1 MFCSK
6 CGAEA
11 IEGSRFCRRCGAP
24 LEEQAGKAIE
34 KGIQRGAAQ
43 RLPGRPRKPLLR
55 LPTGRKA
62 AMVSGL
68 VIALIGAALGGYIG
82 LGGRLPG
89 LARDSGGTVIALP
102 DGASINI
109 PSKAVEGKPK
119 VVARVVA
126 PEDMPP
132 LPDWVQGAPVLY
144 EFTVDRPLRGA
155 AELRIPLPR
164 DADLALLS
172 HYHDG
177 SWKPVPFRIEGKMAV
192 AEVTQLSLFGFLV
205 VGYDKLERWLQGHPL
220 INWALGGGTQAAGSP
235 CEREAPGVTVR
246 VDGTPRAVSACAQS
260 GIGGTEVVVRNDRR
274 FYLDVYPV
282 RGDLQWAR
290 GGLPWSCCDG
300 RILPPEGR
308 AAWLWQAPDGE
319 AVLEVRFT
327 VQAAGWTIARL
338 LVAPIGAWAWS
349 DPASGELLQMLQE
362 VARWVPTVDATVNIF
377 AQLMSDRPDYAVVAR
392 ELARFFSNP
401 DALAAVLEK
410 QLRQGVLTRAGIYA
424 TSAALRKLLVLPTV
438 ANQMRTAADLVAAA
452 LGGGVAAL
460 VTATP
465 SGRTSGPPSAS
476 TPGGKIAFVSVEA
489 GGRHWLYLMDAN
501 GRNRVKMPADLGP
514 VGVKH
519 VNGDMFES
527 PPFALVSPDRR
538 YIAHYENDC
547 PRVGVPPNRVFS
559 QPIVVRRWD
568 GTEPRVIDDKN
579 ECFHDLA
586 SGCGFDWSPDG
597 TRIVF
602 CSWSAGEPRIY
613 VAKADGSGRSYI
625 AKGVYPAWSPR
636 GDAIAFS
643 VRTTNNEGE
652 EERARCAIYTV
663 KPDGSD
669 QRRLAEVLCPLHAYD
684 VIFIGGPIWRLL
696 TPDRENSGEWILAP
710 RPLWSRDGS
719 YLVFAA
725 ATRAKKRD
733 TRSADIFLL
742 RVDDSALINLTNDES
757 IDRDPIWVDCGIP
770 TAGCEAV
777 VTHTGGQKLGVRYLD
792 LGAPERN
799 VAELTEGDTV
809 CIIGRPIY
817 LNGKLLWPVTT
828 RDGNVG
834 WVAGRDPQHADTRWL
849 TPTGRTCPPLEP
861 PASTSLPS
869 IREVDFQNFVFHDVD
884 CPVALHPQA
893 PRRHRELAV
902 QNGAAEVVVGTS
914 EFDRFTVA
922 VRGVVYGD
930 LTGDGR
936 EEAVVAL
943 ACVQPA
949 SNHPILMGYATL
961 YVYTLRDGSVARLAM
976 LTSQDLARDLRRYY
990 DAGFWGAGEET
1001 ISGGEL
1007 MVKRFSGFPLAC
1019 PPHVVTF
1026 RYRLEGESLRLV
1038 GRPAVE
1044 RNPHC

>member
-1 MFCSK
+1 M
-6 CGAEA
+6 
-11 IEGSRFCRRCGAP
+11 
-24 LEEQAGKAIE
+24 
-34 KGIQRGAAQ
+34 
-43 RLPGRPRKPLLR
+43 R
-55 LPTGRKA
+55 LPTSRKA
-62 AMVSGL
+62 AIVSAL
-68 VIALIGAALGGYIG
+68 VIALIGSALGGYIG

-102 DGASINI
+102 DGASIYL
-109 PSKAVEGKPK
+109 PPKTVEGKPK

-126 PEDMPP
+126 PQDIPP
-132 LPDWVQGAPVLY
+132 LPDWVEGTPVLY

-177 SWKPVPFRIEGKMAV
+177 SWKPVPFRIEGGMAI
-192 AEVTQLSLFGFLV
+192 AEVTQLSLFGFLP

-235 CEREAPGVTVR
+235 CKREAPGVTVR

-260 GIGGTEVVVRNDRR
+260 GIAGTEVVVRNDRR
-274 FYLDVYPV
+274 FYLDVYPASE
-282 RGDLQWAR
+282 DLQWAR

-308 AAWLWQAPDGE
+308 AAWLWRAPDGE

-327 VQAAGWTIARL
+327 EQAAAWTIARL

-362 VARWVPTVDATVNIF
+362 VARWVPTVDATNNIL
-377 AQLMSDRPDYAVVAR
+377 AQLMSDRRDYAVVAR

-401 DALAAVLEK
+401 DTLAGVLE
-410 QLRQGVLTRAGIYA
+410 QLLQQGVLTRAGIYA

-438 ANQMRTAADLVAAA
+438 ANQMRTAADMVAAA

-476 TPGGKIAFVSVEA
+476 APGGKIAFVSEEA
-489 GGRHWLYLMDAN
+489 DGKYWLYVMDADR
-501 GRNRVKMPADLGP
+501 RNRVKIELGGP
-514 VGVKH
+514 VSPMVY
-519 VNGDMFES
+519 GDVFQS
-527 PPFALVSPDRR
+527 PPFAMVSPDGA
-538 YIAHYENDC
+538 YITHYENHC
-547 PRVGVPPNRVFS
+547 PRVDAPRNRVFLS

-568 GTEPRVIDDKN
+568 GTGPLVIDDKN

-613 VAKADGSGRSYI
+613 VANADGSGRRYI

-684 VIFIGGPIWRLL
+684 DIYQGGPIWQLL
-696 TPDRENSGEWILAP
+696 PPDRENVQEWVLAP
-710 RPLWSRDGS
+710 RPLWSPDGS
-719 YLVFAA
+719 YLMFAA
-725 ATRAKKRD
+725 ATRAEKRH
-733 TRSADIFLL
+733 TRSSDIFLL
-742 RVDDSALINLTNDES
+742 RVDDFALINLTNDES
-757 IDRDPIWVDCGIP
+757 IDRDPTWVDCGVP
-770 TAGCEAV
+770 TAGCEAL
-777 VTHTGGQKLGVRYLD
+777 VTRTGGQKLGVRQWD

-817 LNGKLLWPVTT
+817 LNGKLMWPVIT
-828 RDGNVG
+828 RDGEVG

-861 PASTSLPS
+861 SASTSLRS

-884 CPVALHPQA
+884 CPVAFHPQA
-893 PRRHRELAV
+893 LLRHRELAV

-914 EFDRFTVA
+914 EFDRFHVA
-922 VRGVVYGD
+922 VRDVVYGD

-949 SNHPILMGYATL
+949 SNHPILLGYATL

-976 LTSQDLARDLRRYY
+976 LTSQDLARDLGRYY
-990 DAGFWGAGEET
+990 DAGFWGAGEEK

-1007 MVKRFSGFPLAC
+1007 MVRRFSGSPLAC
-1019 PPHVVTF
+1019 PPHVITF

-1044 RNPHC
+1044 RNPRC